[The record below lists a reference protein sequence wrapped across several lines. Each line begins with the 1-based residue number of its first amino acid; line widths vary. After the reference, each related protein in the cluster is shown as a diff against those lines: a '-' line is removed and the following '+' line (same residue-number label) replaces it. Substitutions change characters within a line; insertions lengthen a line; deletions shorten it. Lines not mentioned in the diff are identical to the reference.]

1 RRVTAIAG
9 GAACLTLLPGLSL
22 AKPVHPGEAFGDD
35 SYVSG
40 FARSGVSAMSE
51 LMTHGLLESDA
62 VVIDRLKTVPDDA
75 CEASVRRPHI
85 LLVHD
90 EGSFDI
96 RAVDGIKV
104 PEDYGSHFL
113 SFDGKERHFLVE
125 GAGGPSWYTEYNVI
139 SGLSARSYG
148 QV

>member
-1 RRVTAIAG
+1 MIPTYWRSSGRSSQVRWAATAAVALAIPLTAALWYLDRIRVRRLTAIAG
-9 GAACLTLLPGLSL
+9 CAACLAALTGLSL

-62 VVIDRLKTVPDDA
+62 VVIDRLKTVPSDA
-75 CEASVRRPHI
+75 CETAGKRPHI

-90 EGSFDI
+90 EAAS
-96 RAVDGIKV
+96 
-104 PEDYGSHFL
+104 
-113 SFDGKERHFLVE
+113 
-125 GAGGPSWYTEYNVI
+125 I
-139 SGLSARSYG
+139 SRRPA
-148 QV
+148 